1 MQSENGQCLRAGFD
15 RAFGVKGM
23 AHSDPALQGLGV
35 GEGGEGGGGVAG
47 VRLRPAGVWAPLPL
61 PPKPLVFKHPNDE

>member
-35 GEGGEGGGGVAG
+35 GVGGEGGGGGWG
-47 VRLRPAGVWAPLPL
+47 VGGGGRPGFGR
-61 PPKPLVFKHPNDE
+61 PPPPPRASSI

>member
-35 GEGGEGGGGVAG
+35 GEGGEGGGGGVAG
-47 VRLRPAGVWAPLPL
+47 AP
-61 PPKPLVFKHPNDE
+61 PPPPQASSIQTPK